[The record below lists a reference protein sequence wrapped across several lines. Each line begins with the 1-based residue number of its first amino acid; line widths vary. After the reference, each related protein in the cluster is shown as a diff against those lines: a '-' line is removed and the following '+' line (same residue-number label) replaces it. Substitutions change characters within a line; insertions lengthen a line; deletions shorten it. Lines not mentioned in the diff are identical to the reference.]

1 MMSSENKKSYNEPP
15 QPGTTII
22 FLEGEILSVKINQW
36 GFFGNLKTKYGTY
49 NYKLKDSTS
58 ATNDIIVGLKLV
70 ITNGYC
76 YENKKKEIVVSDGKF
91 GEISTEIEK
100 KHIQLLNHDNTILI
114 GRITNITQKENLS
127 TILVEIPYPPFTQYK
142 ITIDNDKSKQL
153 SSITNNLNLFVNK
166 LTRIEGT
173 GDFDDLLVT
182 KIELLNESHFLHK
195 LIELKNKEASRNTL
209 EFSKIILDQINNIG
223 NFHTTFKDI
232 LFNMRG
238 EVSKN
243 LLDDLSKLLLSKI
256 LDGEMRFPYNILISK
271 YEIDKYFDS
280 MIKHARDIIYG
291 NSNLSNPEEL
301 VAYLRYYYP
310 AFKSEEN

>member
-1 MMSSENKKSYNEPP
+1 MMSSENKKFYNEPP
-15 QPGTTII
+15 QPGKTIV

-58 ATNDIIVGLKLV
+58 ATNDIIVGLKLI

-91 GEISTEIEK
+91 GKISTEIEK
-100 KHIQLLNHDNTILI
+100 KHIQLLNRDNTILI
-114 GRITNITQKENLS
+114 GRIINITQKENLIN
-127 TILVEIPYPPFTQYK
+127 ILVEIPYPPFTQYK
-142 ITIDNDKSKQL
+142 VIINNDKSKQL
-153 SSITNNLNLFVNK
+153 SSITNKLDFFVKK
-166 LTRIEGT
+166 LTRIEGK
-173 GDFDDLLVT
+173 GDLDDLLVT
-182 KIELLNESHFLHK
+182 KFELLNENHFLNK
-195 LIELKNKEASRNTL
+195 LIDLKNKETSRNTL
-209 EFSKIILDQINNIG
+209 EFGKIIFSQINYIG
-223 NFHTTFKDI
+223 NFHSTFKDI

-243 LLDDLSKLLLSKI
+243 LLDDLRELLLSKV
-256 LDGEMRFPYNILISK
+256 LDGEMKFPYNILISK

-280 MIKHARDIIYG
+280 MIKHTRDITYG